1 MAKQQTAVQWLAN
14 QLSINDRA
22 KYNGLIEQAEQMEKD
37 IIIKTHDHAM
47 PFITGKE
54 FFEHIFKNEN
64 Q

>member
-22 KYNGLIEQAEQMEKD
+22 KYNGLIEKAEQMEKE

-47 PFITGKE
+47 SFITGKE